1 MCYLERRKCDWRR
14 GGGVNEVD
22 KRAEPWGKTGS
33 GEPGS
38 VSESHGA
45 RAPAQTEQDVLAA
58 GPPAPPPGSEREEDR
73 GVAQIQQCVVKTS
86 APSQTRDTLRV

>member
-1 MCYLERRKCDWRR
+1 MTGGG

-33 GEPGS
+33 REPGS

-45 RAPAQTEQDVLAA
+45 RAPAQTEQDGVAA
-58 GPPAPPPGSEREEDR
+58 GPPAPPPGTRRERTEVWPRLGSVLLLFSEHL
-73 GVAQIQQCVVKTS
+73 S
-86 APSQTRDTLRV
+86 APSQTCDALRG

>member
-1 MCYLERRKCDWRR
+1 M
-14 GGGVNEVD
+14 D

-33 GEPGS
+33 REPGS

-45 RAPAQTEQDVLAA
+45 GAPAQTEQDVLAPPPRVLAA
-58 GPPAPPPGSEREEDR
+58 GPPAPRPGTEREEEDR

>member
-1 MCYLERRKCDWRR
+1 MTGGG

-33 GEPGS
+33 REPGS

-45 RAPAQTEQDVLAA
+45 RAPAQTEQAA
-58 GPPAPPPGSEREEDR
+58 GPPAPPGTRRERTGVWPRLGSVLLLFSERL
-73 GVAQIQQCVVKTS
+73 S
-86 APSQTRDTLRV
+86 APSQTCDALRG